1 MKDRL
6 DKMLVNLGLAST
18 RSQALNFIKTGAVYE
33 SGVRITKPSYLCDG
47 ENLEVRAQT
56 HYVGRGALKLLDA
69 LEHFQFEIDG
79 KIAADIGASTG
90 GFTQVLL
97 EKGAAKVYAVDV
109 GTNQLDHRLKS
120 QEKVVELSGTNI
132 RELETLPEKIQVMVA
147 DLSFISLELVL
158 PAMKNLLAAQADMV
172 VLVKPQFEVGK
183 SGIDKNGLVKSEKN
197 RLEAL
202 YRVFKVCESLD
213 LGVLKATRCSITG
226 KTGNQEYLYWLKP
239 GEQTT
244 VTLLDLEELSR

>member
-6 DKMLVNLGLAST
+6 DKMLVTLGLATT

-33 SGVRITKPSYLCDG
+33 SGVRITKPSYLCSG
-47 ENLEVRAQT
+47 ENLEIRAQT

-69 LEHFQFEIDG
+69 LEHFDVDIKD

-90 GFTQVLL
+90 GFTQVLV
-97 EKGAAKVYAVDV
+97 EKGASKVYAIDV
-109 GTNQLDHRLKS
+109 GSDQLDERVKS
-120 QEKVVELSGTNI
+120 LAPVIELSKTNI
-132 RELETLPEKIQVMVA
+132 RDVQALPDKIQVMVS

-158 PAMKNLLAAQADMV
+158 PTMKNLLADKADMV
-172 VLVKPQFEVGK
+172 VLVKPQFEVGR
-183 SGIDKNGLVKSEKN
+183 SGLDKNGLVKSDKN

-202 YRVFKVCESLD
+202 YRVYKVCEELE
-213 LGVLKATRCSITG
+213 LGIIKATRCSITG
-226 KTGNQEYLYWLKP
+226 KTGNQEYLYWLKT
-239 GEQTT
+239 GEKSK